1 MGMTTK
7 QLKKVI
13 GDDALT
19 NPASLPVRWG
29 RFVAMVG
36 EAYAAFDADRD
47 ILERSMH
54 LAADDLEA
62 RNRQLFMTNPRP
74 AKVEQAKAANLAK
87 SEFLAILNDILDL
100 SKIEANKLEI
110 ERIACDPSAIVNEA
124 VSLMR
129 VRAREKNLQCEIAYL
144 GPIPQTIKR
153 PDAVE
158 ADIARLRKL
167 LHDLKGT
174 CGLFGLGQI
183 SELAI
188 RSEKQLIETAA
199 IGSTAA
205 DIQTIIDMLSQAAKL
220 YPARFPARSFFHAA
234 GAPASRERFHFP
246 YCRIL
251 LVNCRVS
258 TSPHPRPKE
267 TRCTESLA
275 CCCSFWTST
284 SSI

>member
-62 RNRQLFMTNPRP
+62 QNRQLFMTNPRP

-129 VRAREKNLQCEIAYL
+129 GVA
-144 GPIPQTIKR
+144 
-153 PDAVE
+153 
-158 ADIARLRKL
+158 
-167 LHDLKGT
+167 
-174 CGLFGLGQI
+174 
-183 SELAI
+183 
-188 RSEKQLIETAA
+188 
-199 IGSTAA
+199 
-205 DIQTIIDMLSQAAKL
+205 
-220 YPARFPARSFFHAA
+220 PARKTCNAKSRIS
-234 GAPASRERFHFP
+234 APSLKPSSDRT
-246 YCRIL
+246 L
-251 LVNCRVS
+251 LRP
-258 TSPHPRPKE
+258 TSPGSE
-267 TRCTESLA
+267 NCCT
-275 CCCSFWTST
+275 
-284 SSI
+284 I